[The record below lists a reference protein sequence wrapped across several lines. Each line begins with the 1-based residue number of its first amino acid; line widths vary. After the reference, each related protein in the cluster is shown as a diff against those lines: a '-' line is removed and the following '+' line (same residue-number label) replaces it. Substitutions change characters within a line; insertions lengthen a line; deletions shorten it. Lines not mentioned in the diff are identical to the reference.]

1 MAAQVLSGTGNVT
14 YTNTTGQNVRI
25 VLNYV
30 SILSG
35 AGDAT
40 LTFQGVSVDLQAG
53 AKYGKTLGYFDNLGA
68 NTGNNS
74 MAVGGGINAPDS
86 AVPLEIAIANG
97 ETFAITHPS
106 DTPRIDGYNCIIIP
120 EAG

>member
-14 YTNTTGQNVRI
+14 FTNNTGQNVRI
-25 VLNYV
+25 VINYV

-40 LTFQGVSVDLQAG
+40 LAFQGVSVDLQAG

-97 ETFAITHPS
+97 ETLSISNSSSSTY
-106 DTPRIDGYNCIIIP
+106 IEGYNMIIIP

>member
-53 AKYGKTLGYFDNLGA
+53 AKYGKTLAYSDNWGA
-68 NTGNNS
+68 NTGNSS
-74 MAVGGGINAPDS
+74 MAVGGGINPADT
-86 AVPLEIAIANG
+86 AVCNGVFLLEFVISHLRSLVIFRFN
-97 ETFAITHPS
+97 IL
-106 DTPRIDGYNCIIIP
+106 
-120 EAG
+120 